1 MTVLM
6 RSPEGEEHDVP
17 EAGVAALTHLG
28 WEQVEQVKKAPAE
41 KAAAK
46 RATKRAS
53 K

>member
-28 WEQVEQVKKAPAE
+28 WEQVKKAPAK
-41 KAAAK
+41 KADAK